1 MHAPHAVC
9 RRLAAGRVV
18 PTAASL
24 ALMVTLLPALGGCN
38 RGQERSVETAS
49 ADARPTDAGRQTRAT
64 DEPRTERGA
73 ERRRTERPRGG
84 AQVLPIDD
92 AKYLEIGYRRDW
104 TGFPSVPGEHRVADH
119 KMVGDQ
125 LFVRA
130 TDSTVSAL
138 DTDTGRMRWAATL
151 STSLTQFA
159 GMAQATMPDG
169 RETLL
174 VASEAEIYFI
184 DPNTGNILD
193 IQRLERVV
201 STGPV
206 VFGSTAV
213 FGTLSGEV
221 LAHNFR
227 FGAKFWGHQLPGA
240 INHGPT
246 RIGNDIVAGVSA
258 QGGIAFLDP
267 ATGRLYGQ
275 ARIFEGVST
284 EPVSDNGLL
293 FIASLDQAIYAFN
306 PVGGSRVWRIP
317 TPHPLRVQPTAYDGV
332 LYVETREDG
341 LMALDQQNG
350 RRIWAN
356 SDARGTV
363 VGMRNNKLLAFDGRY
378 IHVIYP
384 RTGAVERSIR
394 TEGVGRVFTDQFVD
408 GNLYLVGSRGGVA
421 RFVPRG

>member
-18 PTAASL
+18 PTAATL

-38 RGQERSVETAS
+38 RGQERSVETSSAEPGT
-49 ADARPTDAGRQTRAT
+49 ADAARADRST
-64 DEPRTERGA
+64 QDRTQQRSD
-73 ERRRTERPRGG
+73 RRRGSDRARG

-92 AKYLEIGYRRDW
+92 AAYLEIGYRRDW
-104 TGFPSVPGEHRVADH
+104 TGFPSVPGEHTVADTTII
-119 KMVGDQ
+119 GAQ

-130 TDSTVSAL
+130 SDSTVSAL
-138 DTDTGRMRWAATL
+138 DLDTGRMRWASTL

-159 GMAQATMPDG
+159 GMAAATLPDG
-169 RETLL
+169 RDTVL

-201 STGPV
+201 STGPE

-227 FGAKFWGHQLPGA
+227 FEAKFWGHQLPGP
-240 INHGPT
+240 IEHGPT
-246 RIGNDIVAGVSA
+246 RIGDDIVAGVSA
-258 QGGIAFLDP
+258 EGGIAFLDP

-275 ARIFEGVST
+275 AKIFQGVAT
-284 EPVSDNGLL
+284 DPVSDDGLL

-306 PVGGSRVWRIP
+306 PVGGSRVWRVP
-317 TPHPLRVQPTAYDGV
+317 TPHPLRVQPTAHDGV

-341 LMALDQQNG
+341 LMALDQQTG
-350 RRIWAN
+350 RKIWAN
-356 SDARGTV
+356 NEARGTV
-363 VGMRNNKLLAFDGRY
+363 VGIRNNKLLAVDGDR

-384 RTGAVERSIR
+384 RTGAVERTVR
-394 TEGVGRVFTDQFVD
+394 TPGLGEVFTDRFVD
-408 GNLYLVGSRGGVA
+408 GNLFLVGSRGGVA
-421 RFVPRG
+421 RFVPRD

>member
-18 PTAASL
+18 PTAATL

-38 RGQERSVETAS
+38 RGQERSVETS
-49 ADARPTDAGRQTRAT
+49 AAESRPADSAGEGRS
-64 DEPRTERGA
+64 TERRTD
-73 ERRRTERPRGG
+73 RRGDERPRG

-92 AKYLEIGYRRDW
+92 SKYLEIGYRRDW
-104 TGFPSVPGEHRVADH
+104 TGFPSVPGEHRVADAQLF
-119 KMVGDQ
+119 GAQ

-130 TDSTVSAL
+130 SDSTVSAL
-138 DTDTGRMRWAATL
+138 DTDTGRMRWASTL
-151 STSLTQFA
+151 STSLTRFA
-159 GMAQATMPDG
+159 GMAPATLPDG
-169 RETLL
+169 RDTVL
-174 VASEAEIYFI
+174 VASEAEIYFV

-201 STGPV
+201 STGPL

-213 FGTLSGEV
+213 FGTLSGEM

-227 FGAKFWGHQLPGA
+227 FGAKFWGHQLPGS
-240 INHGPT
+240 IEYGPT
-246 RIGNDIVAGVSA
+246 RVGDDIVAGVSA

-275 ARIFEGVST
+275 AKIFQGVST

-306 PVGGSRVWRIP
+306 PVGGSRVWRVP
-317 TPHPLRVQPTAYDGV
+317 TPHPLRVQPTAHDGV

-341 LMALDQQNG
+341 IIAFDQQTG
-350 RRIWAN
+350 QRLWAN
-356 SDARGTV
+356 AEARGTV
-363 VGMRNNKLLAFDGRY
+363 VGMRNNKLLSFDGSH
-378 IHVIYP
+378 IHVLYP

-394 TEGVGRVFTDQFVD
+394 AEGVGRVFTDEFVD